1 MKSKMLKII
10 IPSIILASLSSFVSS
25 RLITRITL
33 VAFESLLHIKF
44 LKSYSKGPKC
54 TQEMPLM
61 LQQCIKEWWLKSKN
75 QLYVWQSVRGEG
87 EKKGKWERGGEGMKE
102 MLFWNYICTP
112 FLFYF
117 LHRTWTNFEVL
128 WLSLLKI
135 KSKQSELCHC

>member
-1 MKSKMLKII
+1 MKSKMLTII

-87 EKKGKWERGGEGMKE
+87 EKKENERGEEREWKRCFFE
-102 MLFWNYICTP
+102 IISVH
-112 FLFYF
+112 LFYF
-117 LHRTWTNFEVL
+117 IFCTAHEQI
-128 WLSLLKI
+128 LKYFGWAY
-135 KSKQSELCHC
+135 